1 MITSNGYYDD
11 KLSLEDAVV
20 YLRKLL
26 AEFPF
31 ADWQMENAE
40 GFRQSRSQA
49 VHVTAMLSQF
59 AGGLI
64 PRESLRLGY
73 IYDSNTQRSGKSLL
87 TKMVII
93 PSNGR
98 MASQSWS
105 PKDEE
110 LRKVLDAE
118 TLRGSRYIIFDNVKS
133 HVSSQ
138 VLEGFMT
145 SPTWT
150 GRLLGKTQ
158 MFEAANLAT
167 IFITG
172 NDLSVSPDV
181 KHRTLEVA
189 MFVPEANV
197 QSRKVKHPI
206 DDAWLMNLKH
216 RREILNVLW
225 AIVRHWE
232 ANGKPLATENL
243 RIGYERWCEVF
254 AGLTIFAG
262 FGDPL
267 AESEGDEEEDLDTE
281 GADAR
286 TLMAVLAEPLLKG
299 ELRRAEYEY
308 QQVVNVAHDAD
319 LFDWILDGKQVEIKE
334 GGIVRRE
341 DFVLKSESHSK
352 FGKLL
357 KRYAPFVGQEKGPK
371 HRLFR
376 IGKGEGS
383 QLIRTSSTGRSGRR
397 KFVVELP
404 PENLAD

>member
-1 MITSNGYYDD
+1 M
-11 KLSLEDAVV
+11 
-20 YLRKLL
+20 
-26 AEFPF
+26 
-31 ADWQMENAE
+31 
-40 GFRQSRSQA
+40 
-49 VHVTAMLSQF
+49 
-59 AGGLI
+59 
-64 PRESLRLGY
+64 
-73 IYDSNTQRSGKSLL
+73 
-87 TKMVII
+87 
-93 PSNGR
+93 
-98 MASQSWS
+98 
-105 PKDEE
+105 
-110 LRKVLDAE
+110 
-118 TLRGSRYIIFDNVKS
+118 
-133 HVSSQ
+133 
-138 VLEGFMT
+138 
-145 SPTWT
+145 
-150 GRLLGKTQ
+150 
-158 MFEAANLAT
+158 
-167 IFITG
+167 
-172 NDLSVSPDV
+172 
-181 KHRTLEVA
+181 
-189 MFVPEANV
+189 
-197 QSRKVKHPI
+197 
-206 DDAWLMNLKH
+206 
-216 RREILNVLW
+216 
-225 AIVRHWE
+225 
-232 ANGKPLATENL
+232 
-243 RIGYERWCEVF
+243 F